1 MGGSKANV
9 RILDAL
15 LINSPTILFGLLFFW
30 SFCRELRQFRNGLF
44 PFPFLICLDATCML
58 HFGNVLV
65 WAVVAVLIELLAFT
79 GLVFRALRMCT

>member
-30 SFCRELRQFRNGLF
+30 SFCREPRQFRNGLF

-58 HFGNVLV
+58 YFGNVLV
-65 WAVVAVLIELLAFT
+65 WAVVAVLIDLLAFT

>member
-9 RILDAL
+9 RIPDAL

-44 PFPFLICLDATCML
+44 PFLICLDATCML

-65 WAVVAVLIELLAFT
+65 WAVVAVLIELLAFA